1 MTCCG
6 LIGTITAD
14 TIEIEDG
21 RTLRAFRSVGG
32 ILYQAAAL
40 SGLGVPAALFSRCG
54 GELRPEV
61 EAVLGGRPDLDR
73 RGLRFVPGPGN
84 RVRLRYAGRSREREE
99 ILESVVPPL
108 DPGPVLEAL
117 PGLDFLMMVF
127 NSGFDIELAD
137 WRAVAGRASCP
148 VWMDIHSLALE
159 PRVGSR
165 RGYRTV
171 PEWEAWVEGAAY
183 LQANRREAACL
194 MGRPDRE
201 AGESEIEEL
210 SRRAFRLGVRAVF
223 VTLGRDGVAV
233 STPEGFVR
241 IPAAPSPAVVD
252 PTGCG
257 DVFAAAAAEALLS
270 GRTVFEAAVAGA
282 ALAARTAE
290 VSGVHEIF
298 GLATRERESRRD
310 RDRPPPP
317 PAGGKGEK

>member
-1 MTCCG
+1 MPRCG
-6 LIGTITAD
+6 LFGTITAD
-14 TIEIEDG
+14 TIEIEGG
-21 RTLRAFRSVGG
+21 RTFRSVGG

-40 SGLGVPAALFSRCG
+40 CGLGVSVALSARG
-54 GELRPEV
+54 GESMRAAV
-61 EAVLGGRPDLDR
+61 ENETADWPGLDR
-73 RGLRFVPGPGN
+73 TGLTYVPGPGH
-84 RVRLRYAGRSREREE
+84 RVRLRYPAGEGEREE
-99 ILESVVPPL
+99 ILESAVPPL
-108 DPGPVLEAL
+108 DPGPALEAL

-127 NSGFDIELAD
+127 NSGFDITPAG
-137 WRAVAGRASCP
+137 WHAVAGRASCP

-159 PRVGSR
+159 PRVGSP
-165 RGYRTV
+165 RGYRAV
-171 PEWEAWVEGAAY
+171 PDWEAWVEGAAY

-210 SRRAFRLGVRAVF
+210 SRRAFRLGVRAVI

-282 ALAARTAE
+282 ALAARTAG